1 MNWLDLVVILLA
13 ALAGAAG
20 YQMGLIARSVSWL
33 GLGLGLYFAARTV
46 PKLLDGYEAAP
57 EGRLLL
63 AAASI
68 LVIGGLAGQA
78 LGMFVGS
85 RVRRTLPHGSVSTVD
100 RAGGAFA
107 GMLGVFVA
115 LWLLLPAVAQ
125 VPDWPARQARTSAI
139 AKAIDQLFPTP
150 PDAVDAIRQLVDDSA
165 PEVFAGLKAAPDV
178 PAPPSSILISSTIN
192 QQATQGT
199 YRVEAPACGGVQ
211 EGTGFAVAGD
221 LLMTNAHVVAGSD
234 DVSVFGEEGDVLEAD
249 VVAFDPRRDIAVLR
263 VDPGALPQPLTLGE
277 PRVGD
282 QGAVYGH
289 PGGGDLRATPFLVAT
304 RVNAEGKDL
313 FEDET
318 IVRDVLVLSATLRP
332 GDSGAPIVR
341 SDGTVIGMA
350 FAVAPDRSSV
360 GYALTTD
367 ELNAVLSGSLTG
379 QVSTGECLR

>member
-1 MNWLDLVVILLA
+1 VNWLDLAVILLA

-33 GLGLGLYFAARTV
+33 GLGLGLYFAARMV

-150 PDAVDAIRQLVDDSA
+150 PDAVDAIRRLVDDNA

-178 PAPPSSILISSTIN
+178 PAPPTSILVSSAVN
-192 QQATQGT
+192 QHATQGT
-199 YRVEAPACGGVQ
+199 YRVEAPACGRLQ
-211 EGTGFAVAGD
+211 EGTGFAVDQD
-221 LLMTNAHVVAGSD
+221 LVLTNAHVVAGSD
-234 DVSVFGEEGDVLEAD
+234 DVSLFGEDGEVLETE
-249 VVAFDPRRDIAVLR
+249 VVAFDPLRDIAALR
-263 VDPGALPQPLTLGE
+263 IDQAAVSQPLTLGE
-277 PRVGD
+277 PSVGD

-289 PGGGDLRATPFLVAT
+289 PGGGDLRAAPFLVAT
-304 RVNAEGKDL
+304 RVQAEGKDL
-313 FEDET
+313 YGDQT
-318 IVRDVLVLSATLRP
+318 IVRDVLVLSTTLQP
-332 GDSGAPIVR
+332 GDSGAPVVR
-341 SDGTVIGMA
+341 DDGAVIGMA

-360 GYALTTD
+360 GYALTSD
-367 ELNAVLSGSLTG
+367 ELNAVLSGSLAAR
-379 QVSTGECLR
+379 VSTGDCLR